1 VIFMD
6 IENNVCDFYIDIE
19 KIARDFD
26 GCWRNSML
34 FLWTLNRHTEQTICD
49 FNGYWTNSMWFW

>member
-1 VIFMD
+1 VCFVWALNKQYVIFMD

-26 GCWRNSML
+26 GC
-34 FLWTLNRHTEQTICD
+34 
-49 FNGYWTNSMWFW
+49 